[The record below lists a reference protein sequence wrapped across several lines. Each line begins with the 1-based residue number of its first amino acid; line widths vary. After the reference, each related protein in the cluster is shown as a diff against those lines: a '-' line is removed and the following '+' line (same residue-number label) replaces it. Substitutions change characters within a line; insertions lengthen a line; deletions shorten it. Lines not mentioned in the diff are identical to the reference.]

1 MDPVNGMKRTFSHV
15 RRDSDPPT
23 IKMDRV
29 LFNEFHPAAMP
40 RPAVSLLCS
49 LVLLA
54 AGAASAMP
62 GMKGMPPGHPKV
74 MRGDITTFEVIAGD
88 IARHRGEPGFAY
100 DAYMDAARRE
110 RSAELAGQAWEAA
123 VQAQDSGRM
132 VEAAKL
138 WYELDPLS
146 AGALNTLLVDAVEQ
160 GRPKDAEKL
169 LTEAAGRFDA
179 RKDEKGKAD
188 PGAWFATTARIFRGL
203 PPNRVRDAVT
213 ILDPWAAKYPK
224 RADVGIAMAQLRRT
238 AGDRVQACRAAEK
251 AIALDPKNSSL
262 LVEAADICW
271 QGDRTA
277 AFRMLNE
284 HLKRRP
290 KDADVRIVLARAL
303 ERSGERAKA
312 LEAAE
317 RAVKDAGENLRIYQN
332 AGQIAAELNDVER
345 TTRWLTEYVK
355 RVREGNPAVDLSR
368 AELWLQLGNA
378 ALTKRDFTAAARYY
392 RELQAGPFAVQARL
406 REAVALS
413 DGGKTEEALQTLR
426 TARTNLKLD
435 APVLFSAEASL
446 LMEKGRAP
454 EALEV
459 MNAALEAH
467 PTDPEILYE
476 AAMLAQETGDSAL
489 SEKRLQTLLSMNP
502 EHVQANNAL
511 GYLWVEQNRNLTEA
525 RALLEKAYR
534 ADPLNPYILDSMGWL
549 CYREGRLRAAREFV
563 SASLKKLYDAEVAAH
578 LVIILQKS
586 GDQKAAE
593 ATFAELLE
601 HDPEHPTV
609 ARLRELLGK
618 KP

>member
-312 LEAAE
+312 LEAD
-317 RAVKDAGENLRIYQN
+317 R
-332 AGQIAAELNDVER
+332 
-345 TTRWLTEYVK
+345 
-355 RVREGNPAVDLSR
+355 
-368 AELWLQLGNA
+368 
-378 ALTKRDFTAAARYY
+378 
-392 RELQAGPFAVQARL
+392 
-406 REAVALS
+406 
-413 DGGKTEEALQTLR
+413 
-426 TARTNLKLD
+426 
-435 APVLFSAEASL
+435 
-446 LMEKGRAP
+446 
-454 EALEV
+454 
-459 MNAALEAH
+459 
-467 PTDPEILYE
+467 
-476 AAMLAQETGDSAL
+476 
-489 SEKRLQTLLSMNP
+489 
-502 EHVQANNAL
+502 
-511 GYLWVEQNRNLTEA
+511 
-525 RALLEKAYR
+525 
-534 ADPLNPYILDSMGWL
+534 
-549 CYREGRLRAAREFV
+549 
-563 SASLKKLYDAEVAAH
+563 
-578 LVIILQKS
+578 KS
-586 GDQKAAE
+586 
-593 ATFAELLE
+593 
-601 HDPEHPTV
+601 V
-609 ARLRELLGK
+609 V
-618 KP
+618 

>member
-62 GMKGMPPGHPKV
+62 GMKGIPPGHPKV

-332 AGQIAAELNDVER
+332 AGQIAAELNDAER
-345 TTRWLTEYVK
+345 TTRGVQVGVK
-355 RVREGNPAVDLSR
+355 WDE
-368 AELWLQLGNA
+368 
-378 ALTKRDFTAAARYY
+378 
-392 RELQAGPFAVQARL
+392 
-406 REAVALS
+406 S
-413 DGGKTEEALQTLR
+413 DSDEV
-426 TARTNLKLD
+426 KLEKIVTQKYI
-435 APVLFSAEASL
+435 ANFPQSAEAWTTFRRTGYPRL
-446 LMEKGRAP
+446 FPVVA
-454 EALEV
+454 EV
-459 MNAALEAH
+459 NGVPRNWPDQSFDNELQIRRIPFGESTSNEQVNIPYIEAALEGAN
-467 PTDPEILYE
+467 TAGTRVWWDI
-476 AAMLAQETGDSAL
+476 
-489 SEKRLQTLLSMNP
+489 QT
-502 EHVQANNAL
+502 
-511 GYLWVEQNRNLTEA
+511 
-525 RALLEKAYR
+525 
-534 ADPLNPYILDSMGWL
+534 
-549 CYREGRLRAAREFV
+549 EGRDKNNR
-563 SASLKKLYDAEVAAH
+563 
-578 LVIILQKS
+578 IIPKN
-586 GDQKAAE
+586 
-593 ATFAELLE
+593 F
-601 HDPEHPTV
+601 
-609 ARLRELLGK
+609 
-618 KP
+618 